1 MVMGFCFRIDN
12 KVKNDNQ
19 MRIFKNLT
27 LDQASLKDRMIRKH
41 FK

>member
-1 MVMGFCFRIDN
+1 MVMGFCFGIDN

-27 LDQASLKDRMIRKH
+27 LDRASLKDRMIRKH